1 LQLPSAY
8 LLVFHGSR
16 DRRPQAAVEKLS
28 EYFSCRIQHIQLAP
42 SGSAKASEVDPDD
55 WEGNRRLARS
65 NYPDSLAAS
74 IESQPIVAI
83 AALECSSESLHAPI
97 VRLGNTLQT
106 IARNPTKSEPI
117 TIQILPL
124 FLLQGVHVM
133 EDIPQEVALAQ
144 QALGTR
150 VRLGITSHLGSRLRL
165 QRLIPE
171 RMAAFPAEAWILLA
185 HGSRRPGA
193 NQAVEALAERLG
205 AISAYWSVP
214 PDLESRLLELVNS
227 GTKRVAIFPYF
238 LFSGSV
244 TDAIAQLVARL
255 AAQFP
260 TLDLYLI
267 PPLDATPE
275 LADLLVDLV
284 EEKVKNNTLTRSP
297 NL

>member
-1 LQLPSAY
+1 M
-8 LLVFHGSR
+8 LVFHGSR
-16 DRRPQAAVEKLS
+16 DRRPQAAVKKLS
-28 EYFSCRIQHIQLAP
+28 EYFSCRIQHIQLAT
-42 SGSAKASEVDPDD
+42 SGSASAIEVDLDAG
-55 WEGNRRLARS
+55 EGNGQVARS
-65 NYPDSLAAS
+65 SDPNSLAVS
-74 IESQPIVAI
+74 TENQPIVAI
-83 AALECSSESLHAPI
+83 AALECSSESLHTAI

-106 IARNPTKSEPI
+106 IARHLVKSEPMM
-117 TIQILPL
+117 IQILPL

-144 QALGTR
+144 QALGTS

-165 QRLIPE
+165 QRLITE

-193 NQAVEALAERLG
+193 NQAVEGLAERLG
-205 AISAYWSVP
+205 AIPAYWSVP
-214 PDLESRLLELVNS
+214 PDLESRLVELVNS

-260 TLDLYLI
+260 TLDLHLI

-284 EEKVKNNTLTRSP
+284 EEKLKNNTLTRSP
-297 NL
+297 HL